1 MKYAL
6 ALLSLTFTLNAA
18 AGCPLEAPNKMP
30 VTPDG
35 ASASPDTMASSMS
48 AVRAYVRTI
57 EDLLECRGI
66 MLSSSHYDEL
76 LSKAMDAANAFNTQL
91 RIYQENNETLA
102 QN

>member
-6 ALLSLTFTLNAA
+6 ALLTLTFTLNAA
-18 AGCPLEAPNKMP
+18 AGCPLEAPEKM
-30 VTPDG
+30 
-35 ASASPDTMASSMS
+35 
-48 AVRAYVRTI
+48 RTI

-76 LSKAMDAANAFNTQL
+76 FNKATDAANAFNTQL
-91 RIYQENNETLA
+91 RIYRENNETLA